1 MAPLGHRRLWRVK
14 VVALSDCYVN
24 CTAHAQIMKLHC
36 LFSGKMYTCTHVFV
50 TDSAN
55 YPCRYGKLE
64 IVKYLIEVQ
73 GCSAGCT
80 DNSGQTPLHYAF
92 Q

>member
-1 MAPLGHRRLWRVK
+1 MK

-36 LFSGKMYTCTHVFV
+36 LFSGKMYTCINFV

-55 YPCRYGKLE
+55 YPCRGGELE

-80 DNSGQTPLHYAF
+80 DNRGQTPLHLACQYVLSNRNLG
-92 Q
+92 

>member
-1 MAPLGHRRLWRVK
+1 MLY
-14 VVALSDCYVN
+14 ST
-24 CTAHAQIMKLHC
+24 CTDHEACIACFLAK
-36 LFSGKMYTCTHVFV
+36 CTHVFV

-55 YPCRYGKLE
+55 YPCRGGELE

-80 DNSGQTPLHYAF
+80 DNRGQTPLHLAC